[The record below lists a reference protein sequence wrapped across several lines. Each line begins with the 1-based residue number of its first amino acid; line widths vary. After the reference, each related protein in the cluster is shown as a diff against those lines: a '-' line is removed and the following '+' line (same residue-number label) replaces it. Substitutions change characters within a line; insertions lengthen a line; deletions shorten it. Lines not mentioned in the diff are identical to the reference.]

1 MAERS
6 SRPRRVL
13 LASALLLAP
22 AALPGAGAADAT
34 RSTAPVIELVAPM
47 RAPVGKRLV
56 IRGHHF
62 SRETRRS
69 TVVFRGPRGG
79 LAFARPVHAF
89 PRKLVVRVPTTVER
103 LMRMADGDES
113 TPLPTRFRLRVIS
126 QRRKSRLT
134 GPRRSPLVVPAPS
147 PGATPD

>member
-1 MAERS
+1 
-6 SRPRRVL
+6 
-13 LASALLLAP
+13 
-22 AALPGAGAADAT
+22 
-34 RSTAPVIELVAPM
+34 M
-47 RAPVGKRLV
+47 RAPVGKRSV

-89 PRKLVVRVPTTVER
+89 PHKLVVRVPTTVER

-134 GPRRSPLVVPAPS
+134 GPRRSPLVVPAPP